1 MSDNLRING
10 ERLWQSLMDMAEIGA
25 LPNGGCARLAL
36 SDEDRAGRDLFA
48 RWCKEAGCEV
58 TVDSLG
64 NMFARRPGRNPDLP
78 PVATG
83 SHLDTQPHGGKFD
96 GVYGVLAGLEVV
108 RALNDAGV
116 ETEAPLEVINW
127 TNEEGSRFA
136 PAMVASGVFAG
147 IFEPDYALALSDSDG
162 AVFADELDR
171 IGYRGDQ
178 PCGEHPLGAL
188 YEAHIEQ
195 GPILER
201 EDRPIGVVTGGQ
213 GQRWYDICVTGQ
225 DSHAGSTPMPGRK
238 DAMVAAAKMVVL
250 VQALALANE
259 PHAVGTVGEMFVS
272 PNSRNTIP
280 GKVNFSVDMRHPD
293 AQALSGLNTA
303 ITQGFASIAEAEGVD
318 CEITPIWDKAPVEFE
333 ASCVEAVRKAADA
346 LGYGNMDI
354 VSGAGHDACQ
364 VCAVAPTGMIFV
376 PCADGIS
383 HAESESATPEDLE
396 KGCNVLLHAMLASA
410 NV

>member
-1 MSDNLRING
+1 MSANLRVDG
-10 ERLWQSLMDMAEIGA
+10 ERLWHSIMEMAQIGA

-36 SDEDRAGRDLFA
+36 SDADKAGRDLFA
-48 RWCKEAGCEV
+48 RWCEAAGCEV
-58 TVDSLG
+58 TVDDLG
-64 NMFARRPGRNPDLP
+64 NMFARRPGRNPDLA

-96 GVYGVLAGLEVV
+96 GVYGVLAGLEVI
-108 RALNDAGV
+108 RTLNDSGV
-116 ETEAPLEVINW
+116 QTEASLEVINW

-147 IFEPDYALALSDSDG
+147 QFEKDFALELRDNKG
-162 AVFADELDR
+162 KRFADELAR

-178 PCGEHPLGAL
+178 PCGEHAFSAL

-195 GPILER
+195 GPILE
-201 EDRPIGVVTGGQ
+201 EAGLPIGVVTGAQ
-213 GQRWYDICVTGQ
+213 GQRWYDVCVRGR

-238 DAMVAAAKMVVL
+238 DALVASSQMVILVQSLAAAN
-250 VQALALANE
+250 A
-259 PHAVGTVGEMFVS
+259 PHAVGTVGELFVS

-280 GKVNFSVDMRHPD
+280 GEVRFSVDLRHPK
-293 AQALSGLNTA
+293 AQTLSALHTALSEDFNRIA
-303 ITQGFASIAEAEGVD
+303 AEAGVEVD
-318 CEITPIWDKAPVEFE
+318 LYQIWEKPPVEFNE
-333 ASCVEAVRKAADA
+333 DCVVAVKKAADA

-376 PCADGIS
+376 PCEEGIS
-383 HAESESATPEDLE
+383 HNESESATPEDLE

-410 NV
+410 ST